1 MTKKIK
7 TLLVSNYKL
16 DYSNYF
22 PNSGM
27 HFGNVEFVMNTSED
41 IDAVVICNHP
51 MQVIQANVAPKNIF
65 HIHQE
70 PGDKLYHGFMFGKV
84 VGQKCGHLP
93 LTDITSHPC
102 LNWLVNKTHD
112 QLVNLDTSLNSI
124 LPVKNKLFSG
134 VISGHNALNGHYFRL
149 KILEQIKQQFSID
162 LYGKRHNFIPDK
174 WDALFPYRFSLA
186 MENSAQKDYWTEKIM
201 DCFLS
206 CCLPVYYGCTN
217 IDQYFPKQSYI
228 KLDVNHLNYS
238 LGELKEKLSQEYFLE
253 HYSYLLEARDLC
265 LNKYATAPGLSNIVT
280 SHFTKA
286 PKQQLIIKPFKRSP
300 LTDIKRKL
308 TRNRIA
314 HWITD
319 KQR

>member
-1 MTKKIK
+1 
-7 TLLVSNYKL
+7 
-16 DYSNYF
+16 
-22 PNSGM
+22 
-27 HFGNVEFVMNTSED
+27 
-41 IDAVVICNHP
+41 
-51 MQVIQANVAPKNIF
+51 
-65 HIHQE
+65 
-70 PGDKLYHGFMFGKV
+70 
-84 VGQKCGHLP
+84 
-93 LTDITSHPC
+93 
-102 LNWLVNKTHD
+102 
-112 QLVNLDTSLNSI
+112 

-174 WDALFPYRFSLA
+174 WDALFPYQFSLA

-206 CCLPVYYGCTN
+206 CCMPVYYGCTN
-217 IDQYFPKQSYI
+217 IEKYFPKQSYI
-228 KLDVNHLNYS
+228 KLDVNNLNYS
-238 LGELKEKLSQEYFLE
+238 LGELREKLSQEYFVE
-253 HYSYLLEARDLC
+253 NYSYLLEARHLC

-280 SHFTKA
+280 SHFTDA

-300 LTDIKRKL
+300 FTDIKRKL

-319 KQR
+319 KAR